1 MPEINILF
9 SQLRYGDGSELH
21 RNTIRCGV
29 QIKTIS
35 WIIMFISLSLYYLT
49 Y

>member
-9 SQLRYGDGSELH
+9 SQLRYKDVSELH

-29 QIKTIS
+29 QVKAIS
-35 WIIMFISLSLYYLT
+35 
-49 Y
+49 